1 MGRVPALM
9 YIELTEHLCCPEE
22 HEEQTYLVL
31 VPQTMEGR
39 AVTAGS
45 VGCPVCKNE
54 YAIDDGVVRF
64 GEPAGV
70 GAGVP
75 GGAAT
80 SLPAAANV
88 QALLGI
94 TGPGGYV
101 VLVGS
106 AARLAGDLAE
116 VMDGVHF
123 VGVNAP
129 GDVISSAA
137 ISLLSHPSV
146 IPLKS
151 SMARGVV
158 VGGEHAAEPWLSEA
172 SRVLLRGL
180 RLVVLA
186 EGVAAPETEQLAS
199 GDGMWVGVRQ

>member
-1 MGRVPALM
+1 M
-9 YIELTEHLCCPEE
+9 YIELTEYLRCPEE
-22 HEEQTYLVL
+22 HDEQTYLVL

-54 YAIDDGVVRF
+54 YTIADGVARF
-64 GEPAGV
+64 GDPAGA
-70 GAGVP
+70 GTGVP
-75 GGAAT
+75 AEAET
-80 SLPAAANV
+80 SLPTADTV
-88 QALLGI
+88 QALLGVA
-94 TGPGGYV
+94 GPGGYV

-106 AARLAGDLAE
+106 AVRLAGELAA

-129 GDVISSAA
+129 GDVAPSATL
-137 ISLLSHPSV
+137 SLLSHPKV

-158 VGGEHAAEPWLSEA
+158 VGADHAAEPWLGEA
-172 SRVLLRGL
+172 SRLVLRGL

-186 EGVAAPETEQLAS
+186 EAAAAADTEQLAS
-199 GDGMWVGVRQ
+199 GDGMWVGEKE

>member
-1 MGRVPALM
+1 M
-9 YIELTEHLCCPEE
+9 YIELTEHLRCPEE

-31 VPQTMEGR
+31 VPQAMEGR

-45 VGCPVCKNE
+45 VGCPVCKKE
-54 YAIDDGVVRF
+54 YAIDDGVAHF
-64 GEPAGV
+64 GGPTAAS
-70 GAGVP
+70 AGVP
-75 GGAAT
+75 GGVAT
-80 SLPAAANV
+80 SLPAVDTV

-116 VMDGVHF
+116 VMEGVHF

-129 GDVISSAA
+129 GDVTPSGA

-146 IPLKS
+146 IPLKP
-151 SMARGVV
+151 SMARGVI
-158 VGGEHAAEPWLSEA
+158 VGADHAVEPWLSEA
-172 SRVLLRGL
+172 SRLVLRGL

-186 EGVAAPETEQLAS
+186 EDAAAPGTKQLAS
-199 GDGMWVGVRQ
+199 GDGMWVGVRE

>member
-1 MGRVPALM
+1 M
-9 YIELTEHLCCPEE
+9 YIELTEYLRCPEE

-54 YAIDDGVVRF
+54 YAIADSVVRF
-64 GEPAGV
+64 GGPAGA
-70 GAGVP
+70 GASVP
-75 GGAAT
+75 DGTAT
-80 SLPAAANV
+80 SLPAADTL

-106 AARLAGDLAE
+106 AARLADDLAG

-129 GDVISSAA
+129 GDVTPSAA

-158 VGGEHAAEPWLSEA
+158 VGADHAAEPWLGEA
-172 SRVLLRGL
+172 SRIVLGGL

-186 EGVAAPETEQLAS
+186 EDAAAPETEQLAS
-199 GDGMWVGVRQ
+199 GDGMWVGVKE

>member
-1 MGRVPALM
+1 M
-9 YIELTEHLCCPEE
+9 YIELTEYLRCPEE

-31 VPQTMEGR
+31 VPQVMEGR

-54 YAIDDGVVRF
+54 YAIADGVTRF
-64 GEPAGV
+64 GDQAGADAGFPAE
-70 GAGVP
+70 
-75 GGAAT
+75 AAT
-80 SLPAAANV
+80 SLPAADTV

-129 GDVISSAA
+129 ADVAPSATL
-137 ISLLSHPSV
+137 SLLSHPSV

-158 VGGEHAAEPWLSEA
+158 VGADHAAEPWLGEG
-172 SRVLLRGL
+172 SRLVLRGL

-186 EGVAAPETEQLAS
+186 EDAAAPETEQLAR
-199 GDGMWVGVRQ
+199 GDGMWVGVRR